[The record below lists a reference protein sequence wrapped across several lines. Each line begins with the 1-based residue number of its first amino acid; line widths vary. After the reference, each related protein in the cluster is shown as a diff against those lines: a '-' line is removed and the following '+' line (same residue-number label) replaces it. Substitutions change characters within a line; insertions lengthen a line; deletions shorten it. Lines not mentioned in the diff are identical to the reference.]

1 MRFDALSW
9 LNSVIE
15 YESDAFTG
23 AKDKGEMGLFEL
35 ANHGT
40 ILLGEI
46 GVMSLA
52 LQAKLLRAVQR
63 SGIVRVV

>member
-15 YESDAFTG
+15 YERDAFTG
-23 AKDKGEMGLFEL
+23 AKDKGKMGLFEL

-46 GVMSLA
+46 GVMNLA
-52 LQAKLLRAVQR
+52 LQAKLLRAVQK